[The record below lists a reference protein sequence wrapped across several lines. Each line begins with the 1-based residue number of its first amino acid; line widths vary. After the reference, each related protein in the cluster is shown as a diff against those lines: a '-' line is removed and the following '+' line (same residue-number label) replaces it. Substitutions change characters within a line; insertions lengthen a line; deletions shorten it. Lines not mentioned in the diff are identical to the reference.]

1 MAINRLH
8 LAAPPTRGNK
18 LELPAAR
25 SEVEAAVN
33 RAFAPLVQAIKDLQ
47 QEVHALRVE
56 VHDLRVEMAE
66 QEARWDRRLR
76 IFVLAL
82 VGADIAAVSAGVGII
97 LAFN

>member
-1 MAINRLH
+1 MSIDRPH
-8 LAAPPTRGNK
+8 LAAPPTRGN
-18 LELPAAR
+18 ELKRPAAR
-25 SEVEAAVN
+25 SELEEAVN
-33 RAFAPLVQAIKDLQ
+33 HAFAPLVQAVKDLQ
-47 QEVHALRVE
+47 QELHHLRAE

-76 IFVLAL
+76 IFVLTL